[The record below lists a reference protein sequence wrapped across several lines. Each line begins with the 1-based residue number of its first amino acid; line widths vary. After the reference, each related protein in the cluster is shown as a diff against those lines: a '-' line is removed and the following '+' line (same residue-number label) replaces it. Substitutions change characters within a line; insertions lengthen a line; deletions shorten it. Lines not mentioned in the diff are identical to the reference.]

1 METRLKNLDGN
12 GCNDSP
18 CNCIVFFSV
27 LLHVSFNRLQLI
39 FREGVRVGSTQDSTT
54 AGEPISSRWIVLPLQ
69 VHAARPEL
77 GYSIVSCLHKRLH
90 YSGRINI

>member
-39 FREGVRVGSTQDSTT
+39 FREGVRVGSTQET
-54 AGEPISSRWIVLPLQ
+54 PLLRENQ
-69 VHAARPEL
+69 YLADGLCFHFKYMRQGP
-77 GYSIVSCLHKRLH
+77 S
-90 YSGRINI
+90 